1 MAAPPA
7 EPTAETNK
15 GLVGLG
21 RWRTRELFRRLPY
34 LLAAPL
40 VALVCTAV
48 AFLQQ
53 PQGNPESP
61 PRGLRAWLHPRESN
75 PWMRG
80 SSLSGASADEQP
92 AFTHMAV
99 SGRTVVLTVEGGG
112 LLWSK
117 DGGWTWRS
125 LRLPDSTQALSIA
138 LASEQQGY
146 AAARGGRLYETRD
159 GGTSWS
165 LMSVPYQQEEPW
177 QVAVGGDGSLWVV
190 GNVTVWRRMPGQ
202 EWQYTLLPLV
212 SSLLESK
219 GAQAI
224 PDSQLAQGTPL
235 PEPPAKGQ
243 PPVRR
248 LSVSADGKRA
258 WVIWEYGAAL
268 VEAGERLTLQLDSK
282 RSQAHVAR
290 HFQPQGSWWVKGEDL
305 YLGDSR
311 KVLPPSGGRPLP
323 ELTDLYFSADDKRG
337 WLLGSDGQ
345 VYRAEAP
352 GLQWEST
359 ALQAGEPLL
368 QVEMRG
374 EVGWIRGANT
384 LWRTEDGGQSW
395 YPQLAHSRRFTAA
408 LLLGSGSEL
417 WAGTSTGALL
427 HSEDWGETWESHRL
441 DGEVLWLGSA
451 QGERLLLALTRG
463 GLWRSTDEGES
474 WSKAYE
480 GRFDFAHF
488 DLERGRLSLF
498 EYRQEVSSSDWGE
511 SWKTEERDPKVL
523 QLHLQEL
530 FDTSKAIFTPP
541 LAEGSVRS
549 LGPSGSGLL
558 SVAPEG
564 WRMPV
569 GPWAKEDSAVTLV
582 GRLSGEV
589 ERFGQVHG
597 FYRSSAGPPWA
608 YGKGGLLLVKEDEG
622 GTWRRVATGT
632 TADLHTLLVGPR
644 GRRLW
649 LLGEGTTLLR
659 SDDGGR
665 TWEGVRNEVSLPR
678 WYFLSWGVVALVG
691 AWSLGRLRVT
701 SQPRQQETVANLL
714 VSDSPIEDPRQ
725 DVMGLTALAQGLSN
739 FIRNER
745 TQPPLTLA
753 VTGEWG
759 TGKSSVLNLLRNDL
773 AWRGFR
779 PVWFNAWHHQ
789 QEENLLAALY
799 SAIITQSVPPLPRPE
814 GLEFRLRLLVRRSGR
829 MVALL
834 SVLLLVL
841 TWATAFFL
849 RNPEQVAVVLALVQP
864 ALDVQE
870 AKAPPAS
877 GLTLPAAAGVVTS
890 LMLLVGKLLRGF
902 SAFGVEPARLL
913 ASLEGSSNLR
923 DVRERVSFQA
933 RFAEDFKDVTESLGA
948 RRMVLLID
956 DLDRC
961 TPENVVKMLEAINFL
976 VSSGACFVV
985 MAISRRVI
993 EEYVALQL
1001 GEVAERLAPAVE
1013 LPVAEGQPTPTE
1025 EEVRRARR
1033 LAYARHYLEK
1043 LLNVELPIPPF
1054 TEQHAARLAQEPEG
1068 EAMEPAQSG
1077 RRTYRWTLAF
1087 VLGAMALTVAGW
1099 WGWSTQAPV
1108 QAVVAVA
1115 DKQTGAVAE
1124 GNPAVGAPV
1133 GPGSPAEGS
1142 TEGNAA
1148 RPEREWRLEQG
1159 QGSEVPGVAGP
1170 LGLMALVLGLLAL
1183 QGRVL
1188 FPAEVVVRDS
1198 KPFAESLA
1206 IWRPVI
1212 LLDNRTP
1219 RSVKRFLNRV
1229 RFFAMCQRA
1238 LHRHV
1243 AVPPG
1248 SGWKARMRDIVRWL
1262 RRLPE
1267 PREAEAESPERT
1279 REHLLVALAT
1289 LHEVAPEVVADP
1301 GFYQAL
1307 QQRAERYGALSI
1319 PAEVHA
1325 AWARHAERFGSEPPP
1340 PEELETFVRLT
1351 GSVQV
1356 R

>member
-7 EPTAETNK
+7 EPTAATK
-15 GLVGLG
+15 TGLVGLG
-21 RWRTRELFRRLPY
+21 RWRARELFRRLPY

-40 VALVCTAV
+40 LALVCTVV
-48 AFLQQ
+48 ALLQQ

-61 PRGLRAWLHPRESN
+61 PRGWRAWLHPRESN
-75 PWMRG
+75 AWMRVASG
-80 SSLSGASADEQP
+80 SGGSTGEEP
-92 AFTHMAV
+92 AFTHMSV
-99 SGRTVVLTVEGGG
+99 SGRTVALTVEGGG
-112 LLWSK
+112 LLWSE

-125 LRLPDSTQALSIA
+125 LRLPDSAQAVSIA
-138 LASEQQGY
+138 LASEQHAY

-159 GGTSWS
+159 RGVSWS
-165 LMSVPYQQEEPW
+165 LMSVPYQQQEPW

-190 GNVTVWRRMPGQ
+190 SNVTVWRRMPGQ

-212 SSLLESK
+212 SALV
-219 GAQAI
+219 
-224 PDSQLAQGTPL
+224 PAQGTPL
-235 PEPPAKGQ
+235 PEPPAQGQ

-258 WVIWEYGAAL
+258 WVIWEYGAVL
-268 VEAGERLTLQLDSK
+268 VETGEHLSVQPDSK

-290 HFQPQGSWWVKGEDL
+290 HFQAQQSWWVKGEDL

-311 KVLPPSGGRPLP
+311 KVLPPSGGRARP
-323 ELTDLYFSADDKRG
+323 EFTDLYFSPGDERG
-337 WLLGSDGQ
+337 WLLGGDGW
-345 VYRAEAP
+345 VYRTAGAD
-352 GLQWEST
+352 LQWQST
-359 ALQAGEPLL
+359 PLQVGEPLL
-368 QVEMRG
+368 QVEMASK
-374 EVGWIRGANT
+374 VGWIRGAST
-384 LWRTEDGGQSW
+384 LWRTDDGGQSW
-395 YPQLAHSRRFTAA
+395 YLQLAGSRRFTAA
-408 LLLGSGSEL
+408 LLLDRGDEL
-417 WAGTSTGALL
+417 WAGTSTGTLL
-427 HSEDWGETWESHRL
+427 HSKDEGETWESQRL

-463 GLWRSTDEGES
+463 GLWRSTDEGKR
-474 WSKAYE
+474 WDKVRE

-488 DLERGRLSLF
+488 DLEQGRLSLF
-498 EYRQEVSSSDWGE
+498 EYRQEVSSPDWGE
-511 SWKTEERDPKVL
+511 RWKTEERDPKML

-530 FDTSKAIFTPP
+530 FDTSKVISTPP

-549 LGPSGSGLL
+549 LGSSDSGLL
-558 SVAPEG
+558 SVALEG

-569 GPWAKEDSAVTLV
+569 AWAKDDSAVTLV
-582 GRLSGEV
+582 GRLSSEV

-597 FYRSSAGPPWA
+597 FYRSGASQVWA
-608 YGKGGLLLVKEDEG
+608 YGKGGLLLVKEGEG
-622 GTWRRVATGT
+622 GTWRRVASGT
-632 TADLHTLLVGPR
+632 TADIHAMLVGPR
-644 GRRLW
+644 GRHLW
-649 LLGEGTTLLR
+649 LFGEGNALLR

-665 TWEGVRNEVSLPR
+665 TWESVRNEVSLPR
-678 WYFLSWGVVALVG
+678 WYFLSWGWVALVG
-691 AWSLGRLRVT
+691 AWSLWRMRAA
-701 SQPRQQETVANLL
+701 SQPSQQETVANLL
-714 VSDSPIEDPRQ
+714 VSDKPIEDPRQ

-753 VTGEWG
+753 ITGEWG

-799 SAIITQSVPPLPRPE
+799 AAIISQSVPPFPRPE
-814 GLEFRLRLLVRRSGR
+814 ALEFRLRLLVRRSGR

-841 TWATAFFL
+841 TWAAAFFL
-849 RNPEQVAVVLALVQP
+849 RNPEQVDVVATRVQP
-864 ALDVQE
+864 AFELLFNAESSRQAAE
-870 AKAPPAS
+870 APPAS

-890 LMLLVGKLLRGF
+890 LLLLLRKLLQGF
-902 SAFGVEPARLL
+902 SAFGVDPARVL
-913 ASLEGSSNLR
+913 ASLEGSASLR

-985 MAISRRVI
+985 LAISRRVI

-1013 LPVAEGQPTPTE
+1013 LPVAEGQPAPTE
-1025 EEVRRARR
+1025 GQVRQARR
-1033 LAYARHYLEK
+1033 LAYARQYLEK

-1068 EAMEPAQSG
+1068 EPVEPVQSG

-1087 VLGAMALTVAGW
+1087 VLGAMALTLAGW
-1099 WGWSTQAPV
+1099 WGWSTRAPV
-1108 QAVVAVA
+1108 RALVAMAGQETAAV
-1115 DKQTGAVAE
+1115 TGAPPATSSPVDPSTPGQE
-1124 GNPAVGAPV
+1124 GNTVGK
-1133 GPGSPAEGS
+1133 AE
-1142 TEGNAA
+1142 
-1148 RPEREWRLEQG
+1148 RPQSEWRIVQG
-1159 QGSEVPGVAGP
+1159 RSSEPPGVGGP
-1170 LGLMALVLGLLAL
+1170 LALMGLVLGLLAL
-1183 QGRVL
+1183 QGRLL

-1212 LLDNRTP
+1212 MLDNRTP

-1238 LHRHV
+1238 LHRHAARP
-1243 AVPPG
+1243 AVL
-1248 SGWKARMRDIVRWL
+1248 GWKARVRDFVRWL

-1267 PREAEAESPERT
+1267 PRVSEAESPERS

-1289 LHEVAPEVVADP
+1289 LHEVAPEVVADA

-1307 QQRAERYGALSI
+1307 QERAERYGALSI
-1319 PAEVHA
+1319 PPAVHA
-1325 AWARHAERFGSEPPP
+1325 AWGRYAERFGSEPPP